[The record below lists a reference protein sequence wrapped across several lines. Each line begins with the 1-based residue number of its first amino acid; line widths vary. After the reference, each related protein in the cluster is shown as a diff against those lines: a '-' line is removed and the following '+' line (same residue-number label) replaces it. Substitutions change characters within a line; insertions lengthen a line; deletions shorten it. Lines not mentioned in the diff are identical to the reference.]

1 VTHTL
6 EQARKF
12 VIRHRARVAV
22 VEHLKGEQ
30 RWQLVLPSGGVRTL
44 KVRP

>member
-1 VTHTL
+1 VL
-6 EQARKF
+6 RL
-12 VIRHRARVAV
+12 RARVVAI
-22 VEHLKGEQ
+22 EHLKGEQ